1 MRRLLIILTI
11 LATGQSAYA
20 TKYAGEP
27 YYLGIGG
34 RAIALG
40 GASVGARPDATSPF
54 WNPAALTALASPELM
69 FQHSETF
76 GSLLDHD
83 YVGGVMPSGRIGKD
97 WAWGAQIIRLGG
109 GGIQL
114 TEIDSTTGRPIVGDE
129 ESHSNWTIGIS
140 AARSVGKWGSL
151 AVTAKGL
158 INSLPG
164 NSAWGLGLDL
174 AWWRDWN
181 FMRTGIKV
189 ADVTSTFLSYDSG
202 ERETI
207 VPHINWGGEVDL
219 PQIADGLV
227 TTVAGEAETYF
238 EGRTLAAQYWSGSV
252 SIDLHVGLE
261 VNYRNR
267 LFGRAGSDAGR
278 LALGAGFAA
287 GRWAVD
293 AAMTDHDY
301 LDSSYRLSLRFL
313 WP

>member
-1 MRRLLIILTI
+1 MRRLLVITLLLWPT
-11 LATGQSAYA
+11 TGSA

-34 RAIALG
+34 RALALG
-40 GASVGARPDATSPF
+40 GTGVGARPDAGSPF
-54 WNPAALTALASPELM
+54 WNPASLTALNYPELM

-83 YVGGVMPSGRIGKD
+83 YIGGALPVGRVGSD

-114 TEIDSTTGRPIVGDE
+114 TEIDSTTGRPKVSDL
-129 ESHSNWTIGIS
+129 ESHSNWTFGIS
-140 AARSVGKWGSL
+140 AARAIGRYGSL
-151 AVTAKGL
+151 ALTAKVL
-158 INSLPG
+158 LNDIPG

-174 AWWRDWN
+174 AWWKDWSR
-181 FMRTGIKV
+181 FRTGVKV

-202 ERETI
+202 ESETI
-207 VPHINWGGEVDL
+207 VPHINWGGEIDL
-219 PQIADGLV
+219 PQFAEGLV

-252 SIDLHVGLE
+252 SVDLHLGLE
-261 VNYRNR
+261 VSYRDR
-267 LFGRAGSDAGR
+267 LYGRVGSDAGR
-278 LALGAGFAA
+278 LALGAGFAV
-287 GRWAVD
+287 GRWVLD
-293 AAMTDHDY
+293 GAMTDHGF

>member
-1 MRRLLIILTI
+1 MRRLFVITI
-11 LATGQSAYA
+11 LLWSTDAYA

-27 YYLGIGG
+27 YFLGVGG
-34 RAIALG
+34 RALALG
-40 GASVGARPDATSPF
+40 GASVGARPDASSPF
-54 WNPAALTALASPELM
+54 WNPASLTALSHAEAM

-83 YVGGVMPSGRIGKD
+83 YIGAVLPAGRIGAD

-114 TEIDSTTGRPIVGDE
+114 TDIDSTTGRPRVGDD
-129 ESHSNWTIGIS
+129 ESHSNWTVGVS
-140 AARSVGKWGSL
+140 AARSVGKWGSVAL
-151 AVTAKGL
+151 TAKGL
-158 INSLPG
+158 VSSLPG
-164 NSAWGLGLDL
+164 NSAWGLGIDL
-174 AWWRDWN
+174 SWWRDWN
-181 FMRTGIKV
+181 FMRTGVKL

-207 VPHINWGGEVDL
+207 NQHINWGGEIDL
-219 PQIADGLV
+219 PEIADGLV
-227 TTVAGEAETYF
+227 TTLAGEAETYF

-252 SIDLHVGLE
+252 SVDLHLGVE

-293 AAMTDHDY
+293 AAMTDHGY
-301 LDSSYRLSLRFL
+301 LDSSYRVSLRFL

>member
-1 MRRLLIILTI
+1 MRRLLVITI
-11 LATGQSAYA
+11 LLIGGNAQA

-27 YYLGIGG
+27 YYLGVGG
-34 RAIALG
+34 RALALG
-40 GASVGARPDATSPF
+40 GASIGARPDASSPF
-54 WNPAALTALASPELM
+54 WNPASLTALTHPEVM

-83 YVGGVMPSGRIGKD
+83 YLGGVMPIGRLGDD
-97 WAWGAQIIRLGG
+97 WAWGAQLIRLGG

-114 TEIDSTTGRPIVGDE
+114 TEIDSTSGRPKVADE
-129 ESHSNWTIGIS
+129 ESHSNWTVAIS
-140 AARSVGKWGSL
+140 AARSIGPWGSVAL
-151 AVTAKGL
+151 TAKGL
-158 INSLPG
+158 VNTIPG
-164 NSAWGLGLDL
+164 NTAWGLGLDL
-174 AWWRDWN
+174 SWWRDWS

-189 ADVTSTFLSYDSG
+189 ADLTSTFLSYDSG

-207 VPHINWGGEVDL
+207 NPHINWGGEVDL
-219 PQIADGLV
+219 PEITDGLV
-227 TTVAGEAETYF
+227 TTIAGEAETYF

-252 SIDLHVGLE
+252 SVDLHLGVE

-267 LFGRAGSDAGR
+267 LFGRVGSDAGR

-293 AAMTDHDY
+293 AAMTDHGY
-301 LDSSYRLSLRFL
+301 LDSSYRVSLRFL

>member
-1 MRRLLIILTI
+1 MRRLFVIALLLWGTD
-11 LATGQSAYA
+11 ASA

-27 YYLGIGG
+27 YFLGVGG
-34 RAIALG
+34 RALALG
-40 GASVGARPDATSPF
+40 GASVGARPDASSPF
-54 WNPAALTALASPELM
+54 WNPASLTALSHTEAM

-83 YVGGVMPSGRIGKD
+83 YIGAVLPAGRMATD

-114 TEIDSTTGRPIVGDE
+114 TDIDSTTGRPKVGDE
-129 ESHSNWTIGIS
+129 ESHSNWTVGIS
-140 AARSVGKWGSL
+140 AARSIGKWGSVAL
-151 AVTAKGL
+151 TAKGL
-158 INSLPG
+158 VNNLPG
-164 NSAWGLGLDL
+164 NSAWGLGIDL
-174 AWWRDWN
+174 SWWRDWN
-181 FMRTGIKV
+181 FMRTGLKI

-207 VPHINWGGEVDL
+207 NPHINWGGEVDL
-219 PQIADGLV
+219 PQIADGLI
-227 TTVAGEAETYF
+227 TTLAGEAETYF

-252 SIDLHVGLE
+252 SVDLHLGVE

-293 AAMTDHDY
+293 AAMTDHGY
-301 LDSSYRLSLRFL
+301 LDSSYRVSLRFL